1 MSSSTVAKMVLTVA
15 TLAIAGPAF
24 AKDGEVRTNSKG
36 EQVICRKVQSTG
48 SRMSKKVCRTP
59 EEWKM
64 MLDGSNTASIRK

>member
-1 MSSSTVAKMVLTVA
+1 MSSSTIARMIIAVA
-15 TLAIAGPAF
+15 TIAIAGTAS

-48 SRMSKKVCRTP
+48 SRMSKKVCRTT

-64 MLDGSNTASIRK
+64 MLDGAGTASIKK